1 MKLEEE
7 RVNMIFEFV
16 LVMIALFCIVLSFIA
31 GMIIEI
37 YPEFFNEFL
46 K

>member
-1 MKLEEE
+1 MILEEE
-7 RVNMIFEFV
+7 RVNMVFEFV
-16 LVMIALFCIVLSFIA
+16 LVMIALFCLVLSFLA

-37 YPEFFNEFL
+37 YPEFFNEIL